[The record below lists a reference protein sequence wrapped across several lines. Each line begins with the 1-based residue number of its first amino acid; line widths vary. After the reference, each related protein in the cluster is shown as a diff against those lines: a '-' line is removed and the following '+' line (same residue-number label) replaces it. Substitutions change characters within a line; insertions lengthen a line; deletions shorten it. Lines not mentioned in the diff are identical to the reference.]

1 MKSANTFLRI
11 VLAAMLFVDAFRVI
25 PLMSDTTSDNYG
37 NTNSVQT
44 VYAWDECVTNA
55 DCSDGIVCTSDV
67 CNSNWLCS
75 NPLACAAWETCDDSS
90 GFPVCS
96 GSAPIDAVCGSWFLS
111 CSVGNPGNPN
121 DTACGQD
128 DTWDCFGV
136 NGWADAWCMI
146 PDVCATPPVNG
157 DCGNAYGVCVTGQAA
172 NRNDSACGTDDTW
185 TCEGSNGGSSD
196 SCSVPDVCTTTPT
209 NAVCG
214 STFGSCTAWN
224 FGNPNDTACGQ
235 DDTWD
240 CFGTNG
246 WTDAWCMIPD
256 VCSPTPVN
264 GDCGLTVGQCDT
276 GTANN
281 INDTVCTENDTWECV
296 WSNGGTTA
304 FCAHNDSCGGG
315 NPIPWVCGTATGTCT
330 LWFAV
335 GVNDTA
341 CNQADTWSCTG
352 SGWGATA
359 SCSNPDL
366 CSGTDGTCG
375 VVFGSCTNGTAWNYN
390 QTACNI
396 ADTWTCSWTNGGSA
410 SSCSVPDPCGWWG
423 LCVSTPEIC
432 DGIDN
437 DCDDEID
444 EDLDIVQECTVWV
457 GACAATGTRWK
468 ICEDGQPSTYA
479 CNAVEWTPSAEI
491 CDDGIDNDCD
501 GDIDEVACPVDTY
514 DLALRKTLSGT
525 TPGPFMA
532 GDTVTF
538 NIRVFNQGD
547 VDAANIVV
555 TDYIPTGLTF
565 VSSNATTISTTAT
578 SVDLDFGA
586 VLAWSSKVRTITFT
600 IDSGF
605 SGTID
610 NLAEIS
616 SDNGDDVDSTTDTNS
631 SNDILVNDVINN
643 NAGDEDDH
651 DIESITVDPIIST
664 DEYDLALRKTL
675 NSNTP
680 GPFMAGD
687 TVTFNVRV
695 INQGDIDAN
704 GIQVMDYIPAG
715 LTYVSSNAAIAN
727 TATSVTMDFG
737 SIAAWA
743 AKTRT
748 ITFTID
754 SGFSG
759 TIDNLAEI
767 IADDG
772 NDVDSTTDTDSTND
786 VLVDNV
792 INNNGGDEDDH
803 DIESIVVGPI
813 VSTDEY
819 DLALRKILNSNT
831 PGPFMAG
838 DTVTFNVRVINQGD
852 IDASGIQV
860 MDYIPAGLT
869 YVSSNA
875 AIANTATSVTMDFGS
890 IAAWAAKTRTIT
902 FTIDAGFSGT
912 IDNLAEIIADDGNDV
927 DSTTDTDSTNDVLVD
942 NVINNNGGDE
952 DDHDI
957 ESIVVDPIIVV
968 DTYDLALRKI
978 LHHTTQGPFTA
989 WDTVTFDIR
998 VFNQGTVTANNVVVT
1013 DYIPSWLTFV
1023 SSNASVISSTANF
1036 VELDFGTIAPGSK
1049 GHVITFTID
1058 AGFSGTID
1066 NLAEITADDGA
1077 DIDSTTDTDST
1088 NDVLVDNVINNT
1100 GGDEDDHD
1108 IESIIVD
1115 PIVVPNGYDLALR
1128 KTRMAATYAPGDTV
1142 TFNIRVFNQGVVNAN
1157 NVEVTDYI
1165 PAGLTYVSTSATEI
1179 ATTATTATLW
1189 FPMIPVGGSV
1199 LETITFTVDNNFT
1212 GTIDNKAEISSDDGN
1227 DIDSTTDTNISNDV
1241 LVNNVIDNTGW
1252 DEDDHDNAIITIIDP
1267 INPVYDLALSKDIAT
1282 AGPYAPGDVV
1292 DFDITVTNE
1301 GTVPSGTFTVVDY
1314 IPAGFSFAWTN
1325 AASYTLVWSDL
1336 VLDYPSIQV
1345 WGSATIT
1352 VSMLIDAGFTG
1363 SSITNNAEVMTD
1375 NGNDTDSTPGD
1386 NSTNEDD
1393 DDDETIAIDVT
1404 TDTYDLALRKT
1415 RMTSTYAPGDT
1426 VTFNIRVINQWS
1438 VAANNVEVTDYIPAG
1453 LTYVS
1458 TSATEIAVTS
1468 TDVTLWF
1475 TTIPVNGNVLETITF
1490 TVDAGANGT
1499 IENIAEISSDDGNDV
1514 DSVTD
1519 TLVNNDVLI
1528 NNVIDNTWWDEDDH
1542 DNANIIIETVNPTTY
1557 DLALVKDI
1565 VTSGPYI
1572 TGQDVEFA
1580 ITVTNEGNV
1589 PSGAFTV
1596 IDYVPAG
1603 FTFVDSS
1610 STYTQSW
1617 TDVII
1622 DFANIPAW
1630 SSSTETVTMRVNGGF
1645 IWMSITNL
1653 AEVLTDNG
1661 NDTDSTEGNDS
1672 TNEDDD
1678 DWETI
1683 TIIDDTTNTDE
1694 FDLALQKTLNAS
1706 NSSTFAPSSS
1716 VTFDITVINQGD
1728 LNANGIVVTDYIPA
1742 WLVFDSSSLNTVSTS
1757 STEVSL
1763 DFGSLAV
1770 WASRTETI
1778 TFIIDSSFTGTAL
1791 DNIAEITADNGAD
1804 IDSTT
1809 DSDPSNDTLLNDVI
1823 NNNGGDEDDHDI
1835 ESITVTQVVCVDT
1848 GAEICDGIDNDCDG
1862 EIDEGTDEVVDCS
1875 AGQGECLATGT
1886 QPKAC
1891 INGKYELGSC
1901 SAVEWT
1907 PGNEIC
1913 EDGLDND
1920 CDGFFDEQC
1929 GGTSYDLALMKV
1941 LNSSTTGPF
1950 ESGDTVTFDLTV
1962 LNESNENALDV
1973 YVIDYVPTGLTFL
1986 SSSVWSNWYQVLANG
2001 DVTLNFSPITVGW
2014 SETETISFII
2024 DDWFTWV
2031 IENWS
2036 EIYTDD
2042 GVDVDSTPGDWSQD
2056 EDDDDNAL
2064 ITVIDPETMEFDLA
2078 LTKGLNS
2085 STTWTFNPGDTVT
2098 FDVTVYNQGTEDAA
2112 GIEVIDYIPTGLT
2125 FASSTA
2131 PVISNNATTVVLDY
2145 GSLVAW
2151 TNMVETITFTV
2162 NAWFTGTIDN
2172 IAEISADN
2180 GEDVDSTPDTNSAN
2194 DILIDDELNNASN
2207 DEDDHDVETIVVT
2220 NPTTGSNDY
2229 DLALRKTSNSS
2240 TFVQGGQVIYTITVF
2255 NQWDIDASSIEV
2267 TDYIPNGLT
2276 YVSSSASVVSE
2287 TDDEIVLDFGSIV
2300 AWDSES
2306 ETITFTISSSF
2317 VGDVENIA
2325 EITRDDGNDVD
2336 STVDSSSSNDV
2347 VVDDVINNSSN
2358 DEDDHDVEN
2367 IEVLRR
2373 SGRGWW
2379 GSGWGRNFC
2388 GDGNLSV
2395 TRGEQCDD
2403 GNYVDGDGCSRNC
2416 QLETVVDPVEEDP
2429 EVCQIESR
2437 CGDGIIW
2444 HNGDPTIKEQ
2454 CDDGNTINGDG
2465 CSSNCYIEIPTPIVE
2480 PTPTPVVIIQE
2491 PEPVEIELPFIPQ
2504 PRYEQVPMP
2513 EPLQLPA
2520 YLPETWVL
2528 NGGLLKWRVSMPTL
2542 LIRKEE
2548 ENKA

>member
-25 PLMSDTTSDNYG
+25 PLISDTTSEHYG

-44 VYAWDECVTNA
+44 VYAWDDCVTDA

-75 NPLACAAWETCDDSS
+75 NPLACAPWETCDGSN
-90 GFPVCS
+90 GYPVCT
-96 GSAPIDAVCGSWFLS
+96 GSTPIDAVCGSWFLS
-111 CSVGNPGNPN
+111 CSAGNPGNPN
-121 DTACGQD
+121 DTVCGQD

-146 PDVCATPPVNG
+146 PDVCSTPPVNG

-214 STFGSCTAWN
+214 STFGSCSA
-224 FGNPNDTACGQ
+224 GNSGNLNDTVCGQ

-240 CFGTNG
+240 CFGTDG

-264 GDCGLTVGQCDT
+264 GDCGLTVGQCDA

-281 INDTVCTENDTWECV
+281 INDTVCTQNDTWECV
-296 WSNGGTTA
+296 WSNGGTTVS
-304 FCAHNDSCGGG
+304 CAHNDSCGGG
-315 NPIPWVCGTATGTCT
+315 NPIPWVCGAATGTCT
-330 LWFAV
+330 LWIPV

-366 CSGTDGTCG
+366 CSGTDWTCG

-390 QTACNI
+390 QTACNT
-396 ADTWTCSWTNGGSA
+396 ADTWTCSWTNGGST

-423 LCVSTPEIC
+423 LCVPQIEIC

-437 DCDDEID
+437 DCDNLVD
-444 EDLDIVQECTVWV
+444 EDLDTILTCSVWV
-457 GACAATGTRWK
+457 WACAAQWTRWR
-468 ICEDGQPSTYA
+468 ICEDGVTNTYQ
-479 CNAVEWTPSAEI
+479 CNAVPWTPSAEI

-501 GDIDEVACPVDTY
+501 GEVDEVACPVDTY

-532 GDTVTF
+532 GDMVTF
-538 NIRVFNQGD
+538 NVRVFNQGD
-547 VDAANIVV
+547 VNASDIVV
-555 TDYIPTGLTF
+555 TDYIPAGLTF
-565 VSSNATTISTTAT
+565 VSSNATTISTTAN

-586 VLAWSSKVRTITFT
+586 ILAWSSKVRTITFT
-600 IDSGF
+600 IDNGF

-616 SDNGDDVDSTTDTNS
+616 SDNGNDVDSTTDTNS
-631 SNDILVNDVINN
+631 WNDVLVNDVINN
-643 NAGDEDDH
+643 NGGDEDDH

-664 DEYDLALRKTL
+664 DEFDLALRKTV

-695 INQGDIDAN
+695 INQGDIDAT

-737 SIAAWA
+737 SILAWA

-767 IADDG
+767 IADNG
-772 NDVDSTTDTDSTND
+772 NDVDSTTDTNSSND
-786 VLVDNV
+786 VLIDNV

-803 DIESIVVGPI
+803 DIE
-813 VSTDEY
+813 T
-819 DLALRKILNSNT
+819 
-831 PGPFMAG
+831 
-838 DTVTFNVRVINQGD
+838 
-852 IDASGIQV
+852 
-860 MDYIPAGLT
+860 
-869 YVSSNA
+869 
-875 AIANTATSVTMDFGS
+875 
-890 IAAWAAKTRTIT
+890 
-902 FTIDAGFSGT
+902 
-912 IDNLAEIIADDGNDV
+912 
-927 DSTTDTDSTNDVLVD
+927 
-942 NVINNNGGDE
+942 
-952 DDHDI
+952 
-957 ESIVVDPIIVV
+957 
-968 DTYDLALRKI
+968 
-978 LHHTTQGPFTA
+978 
-989 WDTVTFDIR
+989 
-998 VFNQGTVTANNVVVT
+998 
-1013 DYIPSWLTFV
+1013 
-1023 SSNASVISSTANF
+1023 
-1036 VELDFGTIAPGSK
+1036 
-1049 GHVITFTID
+1049 
-1058 AGFSGTID
+1058 
-1066 NLAEITADDGA
+1066 
-1077 DIDSTTDTDST
+1077 
-1088 NDVLVDNVINNT
+1088 
-1100 GGDEDDHD
+1100 
-1108 IESIIVD
+1108 IIVD

-1142 TFNIRVFNQGVVNAN
+1142 TFNIRVFNQGTVDAN

-1165 PAGLTYVSTSATEI
+1165 PSGVTYVSTSATEI

-1199 LETITFTVDNNFT
+1199 LETITFTIDDNFT

-1227 DIDSTTDTNISNDV
+1227 DIDSTTDVDMSNDV
-1241 LVNNVIDNTGW
+1241 LVNNVIDNTDW
-1252 DEDDHDNAIITIIDP
+1252 DEDDHDNAIITVIDP

-1292 DFDITVTNE
+1292 NFDITVTNE
-1301 GTVPSGTFTVVDY
+1301 GTVPSGAFTVVDY
-1314 IPAGFSFAWTN
+1314 IPAGFTFAWTN
-1325 AASYTLVWSDL
+1325 ATSYTLVWSDL

-1345 WGSATIT
+1345 WGAATIT
-1352 VSMLIDAGFTG
+1352 VSMLIDSGFTG
-1363 SSITNNAEVMTD
+1363 SSITNKAEVMTD
-1375 NGNDTDSTPGD
+1375 NGNDVDSIEG
-1386 NSTNEDD
+1386 NESMNEDD
-1393 DDDETIAIDVT
+1393 DDVETIAIDT
-1404 TDTYDLALRKT
+1404 NSDTYDLALRKT
-1415 RMTSTYAPGDT
+1415 RLWSTTTYAPGDT

-1458 TSATEIAVTS
+1458 TTATEIAT
-1468 TDVTLWF
+1468 TATTATLWF
-1475 TTIPVNGNVLETITF
+1475 ATIPVNGSVLETITF
-1490 TVDAGANGT
+1490 TVDAWANGT

-1528 NNVIDNTWWDEDDH
+1528 NNVIDNAWWDEDDH
-1542 DNANIIIETVNPTTY
+1542 DNATIVVETVNPTTY
-1557 DLALVKDI
+1557 DLALVKDV
-1565 VTSGPYI
+1565 VTSGPYV
-1572 TGQDVEFA
+1572 TGQEVEFA
-1580 ITVTNEGNV
+1580 ITVTNEGNI

-1596 IDYVPAG
+1596 IDYIPAG
-1603 FTFVDSS
+1603 FAFINSS
-1610 STYTQSW
+1610 SAYTQSW
-1617 TDVII
+1617 SDLII
-1622 DFANIPAW
+1622 DFANIPVW
-1630 SSSTETVTMRVNGGF
+1630 SSSTETVTMRGNGGF
-1645 IWMSITNL
+1645 VWMSITNL
-1653 AEVLTDNG
+1653 AEVYTDNG
-1661 NDTDSTEGNDS
+1661 NDTDSTEGNES

-1683 TIIDDTTNTDE
+1683 TIINDNTNTDE

-1706 NSSTFAPSSS
+1706 NSSPFALWST

-1728 LNANGIVVTDYIPA
+1728 LQANGVVVTDYIPA
-1742 WLVFDSSSLNTVSTS
+1742 WLIFDSSSVSTLSVS
-1757 STEVSL
+1757 STEVAL

-1778 TFIIDSSFTGTAL
+1778 TFTIDSSFTGTTL

-1804 IDSTT
+1804 VDSTT
-1809 DSDPSNDTLLNDVI
+1809 DSNPSNDTLLNDVI
-1823 NNNGGDEDDHDI
+1823 NNSGGDEDDHDI
-1835 ESITVTQVVCVDT
+1835 ESITITQVVCVDT

-1862 EIDEGTDEVVDCS
+1862 DIDEGTDELVACS
-1875 AGQGECLATGT
+1875 AGLGECRMTGT
-1886 QPKAC
+1886 QPNAC
-1891 INGKYELGSC
+1891 INGEYVLGTC
-1901 SAVEWT
+1901 NAVAGT
-1907 PGNEIC
+1907 PENEVC

-1920 CDGFFDEQC
+1920 CDGLFDEQC

-1950 ESGDTVTFDLTV
+1950 EAGDTVTFDLTV
-1962 LNESNENALDV
+1962 LNESNENAIDV
-1973 YVIDYVPTGLTFL
+1973 HVIDYVPAGLTFL
-1986 SSSVWSNWYQVLANG
+1986 SSSVWSNWTEILANG
-2001 DVTLNFSPITVGW
+2001 NIVLNFPPITVGR

-2024 DDWFTWV
+2024 DDGFAWV

-2042 GVDVDSTPGDWSQD
+2042 GVDVDSTPGNWSQN

-2064 ITVIDPETMEFDLA
+2064 ITVTDPETTEFDLA
-2078 LTKGLNS
+2078 LSMGLNS
-2085 STTWTFNPGDTVT
+2085 ATTWTFNPGDIVT
-2098 FDVTVYNQGTEDAA
+2098 FDISVFNQGTENAE
-2112 GIEVIDYIPTGLT
+2112 GIEVIDYIPAGLT
-2125 FASSTA
+2125 FLSSTA
-2131 PVISNNATTVVLDY
+2131 PVISNDATTVVLDY

-2151 TNMVETITFTV
+2151 ASTVETITFTV
-2162 NAWFTGTIDN
+2162 NSWFSGTIDN
-2172 IAEISADN
+2172 LAEIITDN
-2180 GEDVDSTPDTNSAN
+2180 GADIDSTTDTNSAN
-2194 DILIDDELNNASN
+2194 DILVDDEINNAGN
-2207 DEDDHDVETIVVT
+2207 DEDDHDIETIVVT
-2220 NPTTGSNDY
+2220 NPSTGSNDY

-2240 TFVQGGQVIYTITVF
+2240 TFVQGSQVIYTITVF
-2255 NQWDIDASSIEV
+2255 NQWDINASSIEV

-2276 YVSSSASVVSE
+2276 YVSSSASIISE
-2287 TDDEIVLDFGSIV
+2287 TDDEIVLDFGSIA

-2306 ETITFTISSSF
+2306 ETITFTISSSY
-2317 VGDVENIA
+2317 VGDIENIA
-2325 EITRDDGNDVD
+2325 EITSDNGNDID
-2336 STVDSSSSNDV
+2336 STTDTSSSNDV

-2358 DEDDHDVEN
+2358 DEDDHDVEE
-2367 IEVLRR
+2367 IEVLLRT
-2373 SGRGWW
+2373 SWSWGW
-2379 GSGWGRNFC
+2379 GSGWGRNYC

-2395 TRGEQCDD
+2395 IRGEQCDD
-2403 GNYVDGDGCSRNC
+2403 GNYIDGDWCSRNC
-2416 QLETVVDPVEEDP
+2416 QLEDVVDPVIEDP

-2437 CGDGIIW
+2437 CWDGIIW

-2454 CDDGNTINGDG
+2454 CDDGNTIDGDG
-2465 CSSNCYIEIPTPIVE
+2465 CSSNCYIEVPTVV
-2480 PTPTPVVIIQE
+2480 PTPVVIIQE

-2520 YLPETWVL
+2520 YLPETGVL
-2528 NGGLLKWRVSMPTL
+2528 NGGLLKWRVSLPTL
-2542 LIRKEE
+2542 VIRKEE